1 MEKPS
6 GEEVVITGS
15 VAHLHSYPWVP
26 MCPMAWSLVGLVW
39 QESMVTAAQ
48 AAASPP
54 GTEPKPSG
62 ITHFPNSQGCTQ
74 RTFPVAR
81 GSLLSP
87 TASVCS
93 WPGLPICSYASIIL
107 EFK

>member
-1 MEKPS
+1 MVCHISIPTP
-6 GEEVVITGS
+6 GHQC
-15 VAHLHSYPWVP
+15 A
-26 MCPMAWSLVGLVW
+26 PMAWSSGGLLW
-39 QESMVTAAQ
+39 QESMVPAAQ
-48 AAASPP
+48 AAASPT
-54 GTEPKPSG
+54 GTQPKPSG
-62 ITHFPNSQGCTQ
+62 ITHCPNSQGWTR

-81 GSLLSP
+81 GSVLSP